1 MTRHYARARKEK
13 RAIDSTPVNTPTNTT
28 ILSSVRITG
37 ETAYTIYQGG
47 TTAERFAE
55 YLSSTLLPTLSET
68 DIIVMDN
75 MRSHHAKIVKELL
88 DRAGIRYLYLPPY
101 SPDLNPIEKMWS
113 KLKANLRKQKIRI
126 AAQLPEAI
134 KREFLPFAN
143 PIALVSFVHVAM
155 CRNLLDC
162 CKKHLFDVVIV
173 HKLDRFSR
181 DRYDHA
187 YYRRELRNAKVQLR
201 SVLEN
206 LDDSPESV
214 VLESVLEGFSEYYSA
229 NLARETR
236 KGLREVA
243 LQAKYTGGNVL
254 FGYRVGKD
262 KRYEIEPLEAAVVR
276 KIFQCCLEQTGYNGL
291 LDRLRREGVKT
302 RAGKTFTASSFHYI
316 LKNPRYTGD
325 YVYSPVG
332 NRRGKSKSELII
344 IPNAFPAIIS
354 HETFDKA
361 QQIMKKREIGG
372 RISAKEP
379 FLLSGIL
386 YCECGEHMHG
396 HRQCKNGHAYYAYE
410 CAGRA
415 RRKSCNARSIS
426 RNRIEDAVCAYV
438 KALLSSASVEK
449 IQAALEKKYASAAA
463 EANNRIAELEKKRAN
478 ISLKIEKTLDLLLEM
493 QSESLKT
500 RIKKLEQEE
509 SAVRAAIEQIKKD
522 VKNAPDF
529 TDEIIRCKNFSE
541 LSRLE
546 KQQIISKLIKKIT
559 IQKDSDLRVAAV
571 ETTYCSLLSTTAQ
584 LEVPPR
590 IELGIKE
597 LQSTAL
603 PLGYGTVW
611 SG

>member
-1 MTRHYARARKEK
+1 MKIAIYARYSSENQSEESITAQL
-13 RAIDSTPVNTPTNTT
+13 RACEEYAQ
-28 ILSSVRITG
+28 R
-37 ETAYTIYQGG
+37 GG
-47 TTAERFAE
+47 HQVVAQ
-55 YLSSTLLPTLSET
+55 Y
-68 DIIVMDN
+68 I
-75 MRSHHAKIVKELL
+75 
-88 DRAGIRYLYLPPY
+88 DRAMSARSDKRP
-101 SPDLNPIEKMWS
+101 EFQRM
-113 KLKANLRKQKIRI
+113 I
-126 AAQLPEAI
+126 AD
-134 KREFLPFAN
+134 
-143 PIALVSFVHVAM
+143 SS
-155 CRNLLDC
+155 
-162 CKKHLFDVVIV
+162 KHLFQAVIV

-181 DRYDHA
+181 DRFDHA
-187 YYRRELRNAKVQLR
+187 VYRRELKKHGVQLL

-206 LDDSPESV
+206 LDNSPESI

-236 KGLREVA
+236 KGLREIA

-276 KIFQCCLEQTGYNGL
+276 KIFECCLEQTGYNGL

-344 IPNAFPAIIS
+344 VRNAFPAIVS
-354 HETFDKA
+354 HDTFDKA
-361 QQIMKKREIGG
+361 QQIMKKRETGG

-463 EANNRIAELEKKRAN
+463 EANNRIAELEKERAN
-478 ISLKIEKTLDLLLEM
+478 ISLKIEKALDLLLEM

-522 VKNAPDF
+522 VKSAPDF

-584 LEVPPR
+584 MEVPPR